1 MGDFSPAPQR
11 RPPKWG
17 QERALPLGRKGTVS
31 DAYLTTYHF
40 SVKVTMRT
48 CPVRMYRYG
57 KCYKI
62 VYFKCGGRGSA
73 PRPDVKGCPEK
84 LSDGEAVGRSEN
96 WEKAACNY
104 RRAKNAIME
113 IALCNDWEHFVTLT
127 LSPEKFDRYDLHKW
141 QKALSVWIGNFN
153 RKYGCKVK
161 YLLIPEHHKDG
172 AWHMHGLFSGLP
184 AEALR
189 KNCFG
194 YLDLPEYSERFGFI
208 NFSKIKDPV
217 RVSRYITK
225 YVSKSLSE
233 RMKDYGAHLYY
244 ASKGLSRKECVC
256 EYSVADI
263 PADTI
268 QTDFCAWEWFD
279 DCDGETSAR
288 LRALATNVAKFVDET
303 KIAIT
308 NICFKWKVHEAR
320 EGFMFTRPRF
330 DKRENRFVV
339 ERC

>member
-1 MGDFSPAPQR
+1 
-11 RPPKWG
+11 
-17 QERALPLGRKGTVS
+17 
-31 DAYLTTYHF
+31 
-40 SVKVTMRT
+40 MRT
-48 CPVRMYRYG
+48 YPTRIYRYG

-62 VYFKCGGRGSA
+62 VYFKCGGRGSSSE
-73 PRPDVKGCPEK
+73 RRQSEG
-84 LSDGEAVGRSEN
+84 SSEN
-96 WEKAACNY
+96 QSESCGQLHCSDWEKAACNY

-244 ASKGLSRKECVC
+244 ASKGLNRKECVC

-263 PADTI
+263 PADTM
-268 QTDFCAWEWFD
+268 QSDFCAWEWFD
-279 DCDGETSAR
+279 YCDGETSAR

-303 KIAIT
+303 KLVIT
-308 NICFKWKVHEAR
+308 NVCSMWNVTESPH
-320 EGFMFTRPRF
+320 GFLFERQRF
-330 DKRENRFVV
+330 DARLNKFVV
-339 ERC
+339 ERG

>member
-1 MGDFSPAPQR
+1 
-11 RPPKWG
+11 
-17 QERALPLGRKGTVS
+17 
-31 DAYLTTYHF
+31 
-40 SVKVTMRT
+40 MRT
-48 CPVRMYRYG
+48 YPVRMYRYG

-113 IALCNDWEHFVTLT
+113 IALCNTWEHFVTLT
-127 LSPEKFDRYDLHKW
+127 LSPEKYDRYDLHKW

-233 RMKDYGAHLYY
+233 RMQDYGAHLYY
-244 ASKGLSRKECVC
+244 ASKGLNRKECVI
-256 EYSVADI
+256 EYAVADI

-288 LRALATNVAKFVDET
+288 LRALVTNVAKFIDET